1 MTAMCVLASGLVTPL
16 GCNAQATLAAR
27 RGAARCA
34 RA

>member
-27 RGAARCA
+27 CA